1 MENQILIV
9 LCIIIILTL
18 FVKFGTSK
26 SDYNPTTDPD
36 GSNFA
41 VYYNLGYDVSTLG
54 GVAVDWTSTNN
65 GTYYKTAASTMWT
78 KSREEVNY
86 TIWTAASLSLNDG
99 STISNPSMTVW
110 GFHKEL
116 STSGGGRLYY
126 ILNTISTSDVSGIQA
141 GSAGSLTSTIAE
153 YTDPITNTVYEI
165 PQYVI
170 CQKSSVTPVLSCN
183 ANATLTPQGSDGS
196 GGGCACNA
204 GYYGNGY
211 TCVLCGVGS
220 YCTGGTNATN
230 CPSDS
235 ARGGANIQ
243 TTVGQ
248 GSTTQNACYNSC
260 SAGTGGYTAATQSGG
275 STTTSSSC
283 TCGTGSYT
291 STSGALCTACSVGT
305 YQGYAVN
312 TNSCTPCAAG
322 YATNSTGQAACTSC
336 SAGNYANGTGNATC
350 TQCAAGYATNSTGQ
364 AACTSCSA
372 GYYANGLGNT
382 VCTSCSAG
390 NYSPAGAGS
399 CTQCGAGNYSGAGA
413 ASCTQC
419 GAGNYSP
426 AGAGSCTQC
435 GAGNYSPAGAGSCTQ
450 CTAGNYSGA
459 GAASCTQCG
468 AGKYSGAGAGSCTN
482 CPAGSSSG
490 AGASSCAVC
499 PSGQIAASSGN
510 TCTACPAGSTSS
522 VNHQAC
528 NAIATSLQIIGY
540 NFQSITF
547 TSTTSGNIP
556 PTSAQVSTST
566 SGSAPNYGVSSGII
580 RWIVPVSRN
589 YTFNLTG
596 GGGGGG
602 VSYSGYNAQ
611 NITMSMYIAANT
623 PVYMII
629 GHGGQAGTT
638 AFTSGGGGGGTF
650 VFVTNGTSTNQS
662 PPLNLSSNV
671 VAVIAA
677 AGGRGGYNTS
687 GIIGY
692 TSASLVTNTTF
703 TNTTMN
709 TVINKYQTSATNC
722 SATTAN
728 GGYTGTAGGIY
739 GLNCGAFG
747 NFTNGSFS
755 GSSGYSGGWGGFGGG
770 AGGNSDTYGGGPA
783 AGLCAQ
789 PPIVSQK
796 INGGTTEILA
806 LSGYGF
812 PMSGVPSSGTTGYQ
826 GSATVTL
833 VSSGTAGV
841 AGATGSNGANGQIVI
856 S

>member
-1 MENQILIV
+1 MKAWIFLLLLIIVV
-9 LCIIIILTL
+9 LKLCS
-18 FVKFGTSK
+18 KK
-26 SDYNPTTDPD
+26 SDYAPGIDPD

-41 VYYNLGYDVSTLG
+41 VYLGLGYDVSSLG
-54 GVAVDWTSTNN
+54 GFAVYWSTET
-65 GTYYKTAASTMWT
+65 GGPYHKLAASAMWT
-78 KSREEVNY
+78 KSREEVNN
-86 TIWTAASLSLNDG
+86 TIWTASTLSLNDG
-99 STISNPSMTVW
+99 TTISNPSTTVW

-116 STSGGGRLYY
+116 QAGGGGKLFYL
-126 ILNTISTSDVSGIQA
+126 LNTLPSGDISSIQA
-141 GSAGSLTSTIAE
+141 GSAGSTMTPAPTLTE
-153 YTDPITNTVYEI
+153 YTDCISNILYEI

-170 CQKSSVTPVLSCN
+170 CQTSAVTSVLTCSTN
-183 ANATLTPQGSDGS
+183 AILTTPQGPDGT
-196 GGGCACNA
+196 GGVCTCNA
-204 GYYGNGY
+204 GYYGNGI
-211 TCVLCGVGS
+211 TCQLCPVGS
-220 YCTGGTNATN
+220 YCTGGATAST
-230 CPSDS
+230 CPPDS
-235 ARGGANIQ
+235 ARGGANVQ

-248 GSTTQNACYNSC
+248 GSTTVNACYNSC
-260 SAGTGGYTAATQSGG
+260 SAQAVLSGG
-275 STTTSSSC
+275 STTTAGSCLCPVGYASSTSAGLAANGAICTPCPAGTAQTSSPVVNVTSC
-283 TCGTGSYT
+283 PSCSPGYYT
-291 STSGALCTACSVGT
+291 STSG
-305 YQGYAVN
+305 N
-312 TNSCTPCAAG
+312 TS
-322 YATNSTGQAACTSC
+322 
-336 SAGNYANGTGNATC
+336 C
-350 TQCAAGYATNSTGQ
+350 TQCPAGYSTNNGYTT
-364 AACTSCSA
+364 CTSCSA
-372 GYYANGLGNT
+372 GYYAGAGSLT
-382 VCTSCSAG
+382 CTSCSTGYYQANTG
-390 NYSPAGAGS
+390 QNSCNLCGSGSSTNGGITS
-399 CTQCGAGNYSGAGA
+399 CT
-413 ASCTQC
+413 SC
-419 GAGNYSP
+419 SP
-426 AGAGSCTQC
+426 GYYQPNTGQTSCNT
-435 GAGNYSPAGAGSCTQ
+435 
-450 CTAGNYSGA
+450 
-459 GAASCTQCG
+459 
-468 AGKYSGAGAGSCTN
+468 
-482 CPAGSSSG
+482 CPAGSSTNGGTISCIQCTTG
-490 AGASSCAVC
+490 YYSTVPSSTCSQC
-499 PSGQIAASSGN
+499 PS
-510 TCTACPAGSTSS
+510 GSTSS
-522 VNHQAC
+522 SPF
-528 NAIATSLQIIGY
+528 TSCISSTNY
-540 NFQSITF
+540 PITF